1 MDYNRAS
8 ELGPERHKTC
18 VNIAVPRRALG
29 LRDGFEVVRRA
40 GQGSSPLG
48 EEGKYGREPELS
60 VREEGRGKQP
70 VSEDTAERI
79 MLTIKY
85 GENEKKVCLLSSC
98 LYNDI
103 SV

>member
-1 MDYNRAS
+1 MDYNRAL

-40 GQGSSPLG
+40 GEPGSSPSG
-48 EEGKYGREPELS
+48 EEGKYGREPVLS

-70 VSEDTAERI
+70 LPEDTEKRI

-85 GENEKKVCLLSSC
+85 GKSEKKVCLSFIVL
-98 LYNDI
+98 LLP
-103 SV
+103 